1 MDFQKLLLEAGK
13 ALSGD
18 EVKALAFLCTDL
30 LSQTL
35 ASVKTAGDLFS
46 RLADRDHLSV
56 ERPHLLSEL
65 LFIIKRNRLARD
77 LNLAAPTIN
86 LVSLYRK
93 LLYSL
98 SEELTDGDLKSMK
111 FLLNKELPR
120 RKLDENITTLEVFL
134 EMEHMDLINETNLDL
149 LESIIQ
155 PVCPVLTEKILQ
167 FKADQLSTGTSSSV
181 SLGENNP
188 SSMMFWT
195 NTNTGLTPY
204 PMTAVKR
211 GVCLII
217 NNYDFT
223 LSENSLQKREGTMID
238 GDYLHRVFQWLG
250 FEIET
255 QKDCTIEKMLSV
267 MQELSGRNHSQM
279 DCLVCCIL
287 SHGAEGRVYGV
298 DGRTVTIRELMDP
311 FSGTK
316 CSSLV
321 DKPKLFFIQAC
332 QGNREQERVFIEA
345 DGPTHGLVCRDD
357 FVAKDSIPSDADFL
371 LGMATVSSFVSYRD
385 KINGTWFIQSLCL
398 NLVQMVPRDFD
409 LVSILTKVNADV
421 SQKTDSTGL
430 KKQMPQPAF
439 TLTKKVVFPIPRA
452 PPPVL

>member
-120 RKLDENITTLEVFL
+120 RKLDENIVSTTLEVFL

-167 FKADQLSTGTSSSV
+167 FKAEYGKPW
-181 SLGENNP
+181 EIHI
-188 SSMMFWT
+188 
-195 NTNTGLTPY
+195 GLTPY